1 MLRVGVFHED
11 LIPVVAYR
19 LEPGNGVDDIY
30 AHAAPQYPIRHSGD
44 FILMANTDLQIN
56 RPDDLQDLNV
66 ISPEPA
72 YNPKSR
78 PVFGGNHA

>member
-1 MLRVGVFHED
+1 
-11 LIPVVAYR
+11 
-19 LEPGNGVDDIY
+19 
-30 AHAAPQYPIRHSGD
+30 
-44 FILMANTDLQIN
+44 MANTDLQIN

-78 PVFGGNHA
+78 PFLVKIMYRFRVIERTASWRTARFNVHRPKVCSGFENMHT